1 MQKKQTFSIPRNTVW
16 IPDIRIHS
24 QNLYTKSIAM
34 DTFIIRNI
42 LVQEKCFILLFSITS
57 VTTSVINEITH
68 MCFLSIFC
76 FGYMCQQKM
85 FFLLENL
92 LCSFLILVIITL
104 S

>member
-42 LVQEKCFILLFSITS
+42 L
-57 VTTSVINEITH
+57 EITH